1 MTKLKNIDLKD
12 ALANAEAEL
21 AALHKRAEQLRE
33 WIAVTK
39 KLCAKNSTASGA
51 ITDTEAVVTR
61 TRRTRTTALAQQ
73 VREVLLEAGAEMHVD
88 DIVEALKAKGHPV
101 MAQNP
106 KATIAVALSRR
117 ADQFTRVKPNT
128 FALVPEFSA
137 IKNASITS

>member
-1 MTKLKNIDLKD
+1 MTRLKNNDLKD

-21 AALHKRAEQLRE
+21 AALHKRAESLRE

-39 KLCAKNSTASGA
+39 KLCAKNSKAA
-51 ITDTEAVVTR
+51 EVITDNDAVVMR

-73 VREVLLEAGAEMHVD
+73 VREVLLEAGAEMHVN

-117 ADQFTRVKPNT
+117 PEQFARVKPNT
-128 FALVPEFSA
+128 FALVPELSA
-137 IKNASITS
+137 TKNASIAS

>member
-39 KLCAKNSTASGA
+39 KLCAKNSKASGA